1 MTLIAHPAYNTGMSK
16 GSNNRHGADSVPGAG
31 GERRFAARDG
41 QVVHLR
47 PAQNEDA
54 APLLAALNE
63 VAAEGRYLLTRHWD
77 ITPELEA
84 RWRYAAAGG
93 DLLLIATV
101 APEEG
106 APAAIAGSVS
116 LTRRQHEF
124 VRHTA
129 ELGMWLRAAYREIG
143 IGSAMVEAALTW
155 AAAHDIEKIT
165 LSVRSNNRRAL
176 SLYQKYGF
184 VEEGRR
190 RGYIK
195 TPAGYEDEC
204 LLSYSVQPIDPLTGT
219 PEPPGPARSHPAP
232 DADDE

>member
-1 MTLIAHPAYNTGMSK
+1 MTLIRDRAYNTGMSK
-16 GSNNRHGADSVPGAG
+16 GSDNRPGAESLPSG
-31 GERRFAARDG
+31 GERHFEARDG
-41 QVVHLR
+41 RVVHLR
-47 PAQNEDA
+47 PARDEDSG
-54 APLLAALNE
+54 PLLAALNE

-84 RWRYAAAGG
+84 RWRLAAAGG

-101 APEEG
+101 APEED
-106 APAAIAGSVS
+106 APAEVAGSVS
-116 LTRRQHEF
+116 LVRRSHEF

-143 IGSAMVEAALTW
+143 IGSAMVEAVLAW
-155 AAAHDIEKIT
+155 AAARGIEKIT

-190 RGYIK
+190 RDYIK

-204 LLSYSVQPIDPLTGT
+204 LLSYSVPPIDPLTGA
-219 PEPPGPARSHPAP
+219 PEPPGPARPHPAP